1 MKRRFTPLLALAA
14 AVAFAG
20 AGVFAAVA
28 PPVEGMEKSAGEPGP
43 AAAQPRAETP
53 VGAAGMMVAIDPES
67 GELRMPTAEEIA
79 ELRAQMESRFAEAAF
94 EPQRITLK
102 NGGEAVELDPSLW
115 KYAAVR
121 VEADGTLSHHC
132 LQGHHAATEFVAT
145 TPAPAVEE

>member
-1 MKRRFTPLLALAA
+1 MKRRFTPVLALAA

-20 AGVFAAVA
+20 AGVFAAEA
-28 PPVEGMEKSAGEPGP
+28 PPVEGMDGA

-53 VGAAGMMVAIDPES
+53 VGAAGMMVAIDPET

-79 ELRAQMESRFAEAAF
+79 ELRAQMESRFADAAF

-102 NGGEAVELDPSLW
+102 DGGEAVELDPALW
-115 KYAAVR
+115 KYSAVR
-121 VEADGTLSHHC
+121 MEADGTLSHHC